1 MKYAFTPLQFGDTPE
16 EFCKIKSLPP
26 KNSLFFYST
35 PKESLNFFKM
45 APEEFHGSS
54 PGWEVGGGGTWSEQ
68 PLHWAYA
75 VPLTQNN
82 YFLLCLS

>member
-1 MKYAFTPLQFGDTPE
+1 MKYAFTPLQFGETPE

-35 PKESLNFFKM
+35 PKEILNFFKM

-54 PGWEVGGGGTWSEQ
+54 PGWEVGGRGPGVSNPYTEPMQ
-68 PLHWAYA
+68 CHLHRTIIFCF
-75 VPLTQNN
+75 V
-82 YFLLCLS
+82 